1 MCLSLAQDVTSVISS
16 LIVTHPGIY
25 LQDASSALRQQYA
38 SLNSVM
44 NGNFTSQPLGTS
56 YAITTAGGVAFT
68 LFAKNKEWDRYLY
81 EQLVAPVLNSDL
93 IVESWTNGADS
104 NIDPSFCKNRTIHYS
119 VYNAMHINFGEGAW
133 ARSKDHSKVW
143 RFCLFLR
150 LTKKNSGR
158 SGFTTRG
165 CALAASTASSRRT
178 CAAAAPA
185 ARRSCRRCTTLCIRP
200 LWT

>member
-1 MCLSLAQDVTSVISS
+1 MFLIHSVPKFPPPDSYVYPSSGVDYGQSFMCLSLAQDVSSVISS

-25 LQDASSALRQQYA
+25 VQSASSSLRQQYA

-93 IVESWTNGADS
+93 VVESWTNGADS

-133 ARSKDHSKVW
+133 ARSKDHSK
-143 RFCLFLR
+143 
-150 LTKKNSGR
+150 
-158 SGFTTRG
+158 
-165 CALAASTASSRRT
+165 ASASSVVQF
-178 CAAAAPA
+178 C
-185 ARRSCRRCTTLCIRP
+185 SVLIFMV
-200 LWT
+200 